1 MMLGIGFRPMDAEI
15 ERGGVLVTIL

>member
-1 MMLGIGFRPMDAEI
+1 MMLGIGFRHMDAEI